1 MGCNKNKSCNKSNNN
16 KKCCHCHC
24 HCNCNNS
31 MKEWRKFPNCPK
43 KKDRTDV
50 YMYLGEY
57 LYDLLEEVDLPC
69 GHDSLEDSIRILAE
83 GGHLPCGHPSLEE
96 IILMTLLG
104 KKHCCC

>member
-1 MGCNKNKSCNKSNNN
+1 MGCDNKKSCNKSNNN

-43 KKDRTDV
+43 KKHRKDV

-57 LYDLLEEVDLPC
+57 VYDLLEEADLPC
-69 GHDSLEDSIRILAE
+69 GHDSLDK
-83 GGHLPCGHPSLEE
+83 
-96 IILMTLLG
+96 IILMTLLD